1 MASLDRKDVGY
12 SRYVASAAKHR
23 ETYKSLALSP
33 QDERSPSDL
42 PSSTAITNMPSILVV
57 GATGNTGG
65 GVLQHLTEA
74 LPKSERFSTYR
85 IIGLTRDTNGSKAK
99 ELAKLPRV
107 DMIAQDWTL
116 INADWLKKHEI
127 ERVFIASH
135 NGVSHFT
142 DESLFLNYA
151 LEAAVKYV
159 VRISTT
165 PTNIGPATPVFYA
178 RNHWAIETMLEQ
190 PEFKALQW
198 TSLQPNVFIAQF
210 IPEAKDWVSTF
221 KKDGSKKP
229 YKLMLD
235 GDSKAAPIDPTE
247 VGLIA
252 GKLLALEDVTLH
264 TSQKYCLNGPQ
275 NATGKEITKVIEKHA
290 GTTVDDVTYRDT
302 SFIKYAR
309 SAGTPESVLASLAL
323 APMRAYE
330 GQTSVEAMP
339 TSPAI
344 LKLHTLQNGIL
355 DELDAELSKA

>member
-1 MASLDRKDVGY
+1 
-12 SRYVASAAKHR
+12 
-23 ETYKSLALSP
+23 
-33 QDERSPSDL
+33 
-42 PSSTAITNMPSILVV
+42 MPSFLVV

-65 GVLQHLTEA
+65 GVLQYLTES
-74 LPKSERFSTYR
+74 LPKSNKFSEYR
-85 IIGLTRDTNGSKAK
+85 IIGLTRDTNGAKAQ

-116 INADWLKKHEI
+116 INAAWLKEHEV

-151 LEAAVKYV
+151 LEADVKYV

-165 PTNIGPATPVFYA
+165 TTNIGPATPVFYA

-210 IPEAKDWVSTF
+210 TPQVVDWVKTY
-221 KKDGSKKP
+221 KKDGTKKP
-229 YKLMLD
+229 FNFMLD

-247 VGLIA
+247 VGIIA
-252 GKLLALEDVTLH
+252 GKLLALDDVSPH
-264 TSQKYCLNGPQ
+264 ASQKYCLNGPQ
-275 NATGKEITKVIEKHA
+275 NATGKEITKLVEKHA
-290 GTTVDDVTYRDT
+290 GTTIDDVTYRDT
-302 SFIKYAR
+302 SFIDYAR

-330 GQTSVEAMP
+330 GQTSVENMP

-344 LKLHTLQNGIL
+344 LKLHTLKHGML
-355 DELDAELSKA
+355 DTLDAELSKI